1 MGLPYNLVMNIPAK
15 ERMHTHEKGSFR
27 YYSLRTGMLL
37 FLVLSLLL
45 TLFAF
50 FS

>member
-1 MGLPYNLVMNIPAK
+1 MKKEASVTTPAVDP
-15 ERMHTHEKGSFR
+15 
-27 YYSLRTGMLL
+27 GMLL